1 MLIVNCVPFAGY
13 VVNCFPFTGYF
24 VVCPLPG
31 NCVPF
36 ARSLLKVCHLIDLCY
51 LCALRS
57 IFVNWVAFFRT
68 LLTVCPLLDL
78 SRTLNKM
85 GTTHDLLSIYLPY
98 RPGFEMVIFQL
109 NDLAITP
116 KVKKKRKKKKK
127 EKKTKFME
135 PPPPSRS
142 PPPTHTYS
150 PSPDWSQRCKKSFS
164 HFTTIKYFTVCL
176 KHQRDREQNR

>member
-1 MLIVNCVPFAGY
+1 M
-13 VVNCFPFTGYF
+13 
-24 VVCPLPG
+24 CPLPG

-36 ARSLLKVCHLIDLCY
+36 ARSVLKVRHLLVLCY

-57 IFVNWVAFFRT
+57 IFVNCVAFVRT

-78 SRTLNKM
+78 SRTLKKM

-109 NDLAITP
+109 NDLTITP
-116 KVKKKRKKKKK
+116 KVKQKQKQKQYL
-127 EKKTKFME
+127 KTHTSK
-135 PPPPSRS
+135 PSS
-142 PPPTHTYS
+142 WTHTYP
-150 PSPDWSQRCKKSFS
+150 PSPEWSQRCKKSFS

-176 KHQRDREQNR
+176 KHQRDREQNRSHVTRVQACSFMPTSRVHFV

>member
-1 MLIVNCVPFAGY
+1 MCPLLDLLLIVS
-13 VVNCFPFTGYF
+13 PFTGYF

-57 IFVNWVAFFRT
+57 IFVNWVAFVRT

-78 SRTLNKM
+78 SRTLKKM

-98 RPGFEMVIFQL
+98 RPGFETVIFQL
-109 NDLAITP
+109 NDLTTTP
-116 KVKKKRKKKKK
+116 KVKKKAKKKKK
-127 EKKTKFME
+127 QENQVHGHTHI
-135 PPPPSRS
+135 PYH
-142 PPPTHTYS
+142 PTGLNVAKNLFLI
-150 PSPDWSQRCKKSFS
+150 SQ
-164 HFTTIKYFTVCL
+164 
-176 KHQRDREQNR
+176 Q